1 MGMMKGNATLTGKHH
16 DAIPGRRNGGNEDLT
31 DSSPPAGID
40 VCGSYAV
47 SPTPYRPQF
56 NGALGPSPRASD
68 RGNLGKRYWFFVHS
82 MIEPARSISPSGYTR
97 GMAESPPTKPIK
109 SDPSPGSE
117 LSGKPSVVAFGFDV
131 LDRIEQAIAMVK
143 ERLRRAVTALE
154 ARGIP
159 HAVVGGHAVAAWVA
173 RIDPAAV
180 RTTVDVDLLVARAD
194 FDAVKAALE
203 SVGFIHSFTF
213 GIDIFVDGPE
223 GKARE
228 AVHILFA
235 GERVKPNDAVPSP
248 DLSAAEI
255 LDGYRTIDLDRL
267 VGMKLTAYR
276 LKDRVHLLDMIDV
289 GLIDAATLDRVPASL
304 RPRLAELL
312 ANPDG

>member
-1 MGMMKGNATLTGKHH
+1 M
-16 DAIPGRRNGGNEDLT
+16 PE
-31 DSSPPAGID
+31 
-40 VCGSYAV
+40 
-47 SPTPYRPQF
+47 
-56 NGALGPSPRASD
+56 
-68 RGNLGKRYWFFVHS
+68 
-82 MIEPARSISPSGYTR
+82 
-97 GMAESPPTKPIK
+97 
-109 SDPSPGSE
+109 DPSLGSQ

-131 LDRIEQAIAMVK
+131 LDRIELAIAMVK

-180 RTTVDVDLLVARAD
+180 RTTVD
-194 FDAVKAALE
+194 
-203 SVGFIHSFTF
+203 
-213 GIDIFVDGPE
+213 GPD

-235 GERVKPNDAVPSP
+235 GERVKPTDAVPSP
-248 DLSAAEI
+248 DLSAAKI

-267 VGMKLTAYR
+267 IGMKLTAFR

-289 GLIDAATLDRVPASL
+289 GLIDAATLDRLPASL